1 MTLAVV
7 SLFWQA
13 NRHSEDFS
21 SMYSEEWVEKLYH
34 GFARNLTRRF
44 EFILYT
50 DRLRDYAAP
59 VTQILLP
66 EGEPN
71 YGWCILPYRLG
82 RPMILVGLDTV
93 VTGNV
98 DHLAD
103 YCLTAERFACPLD
116 PYYPLQVCNGVALVP
131 AGHERIGHEWAG
143 ANDMEWVRR
152 YDPDVIDRLFPGQVV
167 SYKGHVVPQGLGDA
181 RIVYFHGDSKPHQ
194 IQADWIDQHWRDDMA
209 RERTPYVQSVD
220 GKKSEQ
226 LGGWR
231 SRSDNAK
238 RRTMRWDDPERMA
251 LREARAMAAS
261 LASGVSVSTMKP
273 RAEVVEVEAEIEI
286 ETAEIG
292 QEQDAPSTDDISAM
306 KWADLVALYELT
318 LGEKPGPRM
327 KRAEVEAAIRSA
339 GR

>member
-1 MTLAVV
+1 
-7 SLFWQA
+7 
-13 NRHSEDFS
+13 
-21 SMYSEEWVEKLYH
+21 
-34 GFARNLTRRF
+34 
-44 EFILYT
+44 
-50 DRLRDYAAP
+50 
-59 VTQILLP
+59 
-66 EGEPN
+66 
-71 YGWCILPYRLG
+71 
-82 RPMILVGLDTV
+82 
-93 VTGNV
+93 
-98 DHLAD
+98 
-103 YCLTAERFACPLD
+103 
-116 PYYPLQVCNGVALVP
+116 VALVP

-261 LASGVSVSTMKP
+261 LASGVSVSTMRP
-273 RAEVVEVEAEIEI
+273 RAEVVVEVEIEPQADTEVEAEVKTDSEP
-286 ETAEIG
+286 
-292 QEQDAPSTDDISAM
+292 APSR
-306 KWADLVALYELT
+306 L
-318 LGEKPGPRM
+318 RNH
-327 KRAEVEAAIRSA
+327 RA
-339 GR
+339 